1 MSVFYSRRVCYR
13 ASCESRRALLVSL
26 ALAVALYAT
35 IFEYHPTNHT
45 TARPCFVWHGT
56 GLHFTSAKSS
66 GSELFVALGLGSP
79 RQAHDDDSS
88 STKRLACFAGIEI

>member
-1 MSVFYSRRVCYR
+1 MSVFLSRRVCTR
-13 ASCESRRALLVSL
+13 ASGESRRALLVSL
-26 ALAVALYAT
+26 ALAVEHCTLR
-35 IFEYHPTNHT
+35 FLSHPTNHT

-88 STKRLACFAGIEI
+88 SAKRLACFAGIVI